1 MVYHSVIKA
10 HGRFLLA
17 LALITA
23 LLFAY
28 GGLFRNQFV
37 SYDDLKYVVENPHV
51 RAGLTMEGVRWAFTT
66 SMDANWFP
74 LTILSHMLDV
84 ELFGTNPAGHH
95 GINLLLHGSTT
106 LLLFLF
112 LLRTTG
118 AAGRSA
124 VAAAL
129 FALHPLRV
137 ESVAWAAE
145 RKDVLSAFFALLTLL
160 SYLRYVRRPGLGRYL
175 VVAFLL
181 ALGLMAKPM
190 LVTLPLMLMLLDA
203 WPLYRLTLVEPPP
216 DSPLAGIPRITLVR
230 SLLEKTPLLLLS
242 TASSVLTIIVQRR
255 GGSLESAAASSFGYN
270 LSHAVV
276 GYATYLGQLFW
287 PAGLAVFYPLPPEFS
302 AGAVAGSLLLL
313 AASSFL
319 CLSRWRQAPWLAT
332 GWLWFLGALVPVCGL
347 VRVGAQFTA
356 DRYTYLPSIGIAII
370 VAWGGWSLAAR
381 LPRRTAIVSTVTA
394 TALLLLCALT
404 WVQVGYWQNTIT
416 LFERA
421 AVVTQRNW
429 LAHNNLGAAL
439 IQANRLEEARDHLT
453 TAIHFRPD
461 YASAYSNLGV
471 VAGRL
476 GNNPQAIAYYR
487 KAIEL
492 NPLEIDARLN
502 LGIAYLGSDKPDL
515 AQAEY
520 RALLPIA
527 PAQAQQLLMFIS
539 YARRMP

>member
-255 GGSLESAAASSFGYN
+255 GGSLECAAASSFGYN

-276 GYATYLGQLFW
+276 GYATYLRQLFW

-394 TALLLLCALT
+394 TALLLLGALT

>member
-1 MVYHSVIKA
+1 M
-10 HGRFLLA
+10 
-17 LALITA
+17 
-23 LLFAY
+23 
-28 GGLFRNQFV
+28 
-37 SYDDLKYVVENPHV
+37 
-51 RAGLTMEGVRWAFTT
+51 
-66 SMDANWFP
+66 
-74 LTILSHMLDV
+74 
-84 ELFGTNPAGHH
+84 
-95 GINLLLHGSTT
+95 
-106 LLLFLF
+106 
-112 LLRTTG
+112 
-118 AAGRSA
+118 
-124 VAAAL
+124 
-129 FALHPLRV
+129 
-137 ESVAWAAE
+137 
-145 RKDVLSAFFALLTLL
+145 
-160 SYLRYVRRPGLGRYL
+160 
-175 VVAFLL
+175 
-181 ALGLMAKPM
+181 
-190 LVTLPLMLMLLDA
+190 
-203 WPLYRLTLVEPPP
+203 
-216 DSPLAGIPRITLVR
+216 
-230 SLLEKTPLLLLS
+230 
-242 TASSVLTIIVQRR
+242 
-255 GGSLESAAASSFGYN
+255 
-270 LSHAVV
+270 V
-276 GYATYLGQLFW
+276 GYATYLRQLFW

-356 DRYTYLPSIGIAII
+356 DRYTYLPSFGIAII

-394 TALLLLCALT
+394 TALLLLGALT

-527 PAQAQQLLMFIS
+527 PAQA
-539 YARRMP
+539 